1 MRQPN
6 PRMTAASLAGAVDL
20 SALRPAPPTAGPAG
34 PAAGAPDGAAPTA
47 PTASSP
53 HIIDV
58 TEATFQA
65 DVLERSLQ
73 TPVVIDFWAEWCGPC
88 KQLSPVLEKLAIES
102 DGAFVLAKI
111 DVDANQRLAQAFRVQ
126 SIPFVLAIANGQPVD
141 AFAGVQPEANLR
153 QWLAAILSA
162 AGGEQQVPVD
172 PRIVEADE
180 KLQTGDLDGAEAA
193 FRSLLVEVPNDRD
206 ATAGL
211 AQVGLMRRLEGVTDG
226 RAVLAAAA
234 ADPADLEAQTKAAD
248 VEFVSGLAEQA
259 FARLIAL
266 VRRTSGDDRNRVRT
280 HLIDLFSIAAP
291 DDPVVV
297 KARRDLSSALF

>member
-47 PTASSP
+47 SPASSP

-153 QWLAAILSA
+153 QWLAAIGNA

-180 KLQTGDLDGAEAA
+180 KLQAGDLDGAEAA
-193 FRSLLVEVPNDRD
+193 FRSLLVEAPNDRD

-226 RAVLAAAA
+226 RAVLAAAE
-234 ADPADLEAQTKAAD
+234 ADPTDLEAQTKAAD